1 MKRIIYLDNERTTIV
16 AKEVIEAMLPYMNE
30 YYGHPASLHTL
41 GQQAYEAIE
50 QSAETIAE
58 TINAKSDEIVF
69 TSCGTEANDFA
80 IRGIAYANRNRG
92 NHIITTKIEHPSI
105 MRITEE
111 LAKQGFKIDYL
122 EVDKEGFIDIGQLEN
137 LLTDE
142 TILVSVMHINHEI
155 GTIEPIKEVGK
166 LLRERKRKIYFHVDA
181 QSSYTKIPIDVQDFN
196 IDLLTLSSHKI
207 HGPKGV
213 GALYIRQGTKIE
225 PILKGYIS
233 VQRLRPGTENVPGIV
248 GFAKAAEIAFAGL
261 EKFVSHM
268 RTLRDKLI
276 KGIEDNIPEV
286 LLHGPRGD
294 KRSPSNVNFSFKY
307 IEGESITLHLNMY
320 GICVST
326 GSACASRKLE
336 PSHVLTA
343 IGVPPEIAHGSIMFS
358 LSRYNTEEEIDYV
371 LDVLPKVIG
380 KLRSISPLTPESLK
394 KSGG

>member
-1 MKRIIYLDNERTTIV
+1 
-16 AKEVIEAMLPYMNE
+16 
-30 YYGHPASLHTL
+30 
-41 GQQAYEAIE
+41 
-50 QSAETIAE
+50 
-58 TINAKSDEIVF
+58 
-69 TSCGTEANDFA
+69 
-80 IRGIAYANRNRG
+80 
-92 NHIITTKIEHPSI
+92 

-111 LAKQGFKIDYL
+111 LAKRGFKIDYL
-122 EVDKEGFIDIGQLEN
+122 EVDREGFINMEQLEN

-142 TILVSVMHINHEI
+142 TILVSIMHVNHEI

-166 LLRERKRKIYFHVDA
+166 LLKEKKQKIYFHVDA

-225 PILKGYIS
+225 PVLKGYIS
-233 VQRLRPGTENVPGIV
+233 VHRLRPGTENIPGIV
-248 GFAKAAEIAFAGL
+248 GFAKAAEIAFANF
-261 EKFVSHM
+261 EKHVSHM
-268 RTLRDKLI
+268 RSLRDKLI

-286 LLHGPRGD
+286 VLHGPRGD

-307 IEGESITLHLNMY
+307 IEGESITLYLDMY

-371 LDVLPKVIG
+371 LDVLPKVIE

>member
-1 MKRIIYLDNERTTIV
+1 MKKIVYLDNERTTMV
-16 AKEVIEAMLPYMNE
+16 AKEVIEAMIPYMSE

-41 GQQAYEAIE
+41 GQQAYDAIE

-58 TINAKSDEIVF
+58 TINADPDEIVF

-80 IRGIAYANRNRG
+80 IRGVAYANRNRG
-92 NHIITTKIEHPSI
+92 RHIITTRIEHPSI

-122 EVDKEGFIDIGQLEN
+122 EVDKEGFIDLGQLKN

-142 TILVSVMHINHEI
+142 TILVSIMHVNHEI

-166 LLRERKRKIYFHVDA
+166 ILKEKKQKIYFHVDA
-181 QSSYTKIPIDVQDFN
+181 QSSYAKVPIDVQDFN

-213 GALYIRQGTKIE
+213 GALYIRRGTKIE
-225 PILKGYIS
+225 PVLKGYIS
-233 VQRLRPGTENVPGIV
+233 VQRLRPGTENIPGIV
-248 GFAKAAEIAFAGL
+248 GFAKAAEIAFANF
-261 EKFVSHM
+261 EKYVSHM
-268 RTLRDKLI
+268 RGLRDKLI

-294 KRSPSNVNFSFKY
+294 KRSPNNANFSFKY
-307 IEGESITLHLNMY
+307 IEGESITLHLDMY
-320 GICVST
+320 SICVST

-394 KSGG
+394 KSGE